1 MGITPQPC
9 ILIFGG
15 SFDPVHSGHV
25 ALAKHFVT
33 LMRPQEL
40 RIIPTG
46 QPWQKND
53 LIASAEHRVAMLE
66 LAFADDIGAPI
77 VIDQRELI
85 QAEQQKK
92 PNYTIETLSAL
103 RAEMGKQTCIVFV
116 IGADQS
122 QNLHTW
128 KEWRQLFSLAHICA
142 ATRPG
147 FSLDEHSINKEVARE
162 WSERSATPQE
172 IRQTNAG
179 KTYLANN
186 LAWDVSAT
194 DIRREL
200 KQKQQTT
207 SLIPAKVLDYI
218 QQHHLYR

>member
-1 MGITPQPC
+1 MGIIPPSC
-9 ILIFGG
+9 ILVLGG
-15 SFDPVHSGHV
+15 SFDPVHSGHI
-25 ALAKHFVT
+25 ALAKHFVA

-40 RIIPTG
+40 RLIPTG
-46 QPWQKND
+46 QPWQKRG
-53 LIASAEHRVAMLE
+53 LIADAEHRVAMLT
-66 LAFADDIGAPI
+66 LAFTNEIDVPV
-77 VIDQRELI
+77 VIDQREI
-85 QAEQQKK
+85 EQAEQKK
-92 PNYTIETLSAL
+92 SNYTVETLSKL
-103 RAEMGKQTCIVFV
+103 RAELGEQTCIVFLM
-116 IGADQS
+116 GADQL

-128 KEWRQLFSLAHICA
+128 KDWRQLFNLAHICA

-147 FSLDEHSINKEVARE
+147 FTLDESSINKEVARE

-179 KTYLANN
+179 KTYLANE

-207 SLIPAKVLDYI
+207 SLIPPKVLDYI